1 MGAAVSL
8 TLSANDKLSRK
19 LDGINNKIASL
30 QAPVRHAQRSLKRF
44 FDITGVTR
52 MRKGMADLSR
62 STLNAF
68 RSVGRLVPEMGILTS
83 ASSIAGVYK
92 LASAWATFGTNLRT
106 TARSIGMNPG
116 RLMAL
121 RNAARLSGGSAD
133 AMSSA
138 LGQLSTQKWEA
149 VNGFAPEAAAQF
161 QALGISMK
169 ELKQLSPD
177 QIFARIAARIRSL
190 KTPAAQ
196 TIAATK
202 LFGEAGAGLLPIFQQ
217 TGRAFQDNIRLAKR
231 YGVMNE
237 EGADAAAKLQKSQ
250 QELSMAVEG
259 FGYSIAQTLAPVITP
274 VLHQMAEWIAAN
286 RDWIAQDLAGY
297 VRRVVK
303 WLQTGGWDKIQARI
317 SGVLQSIKNVVDYLG
332 GWKAAAVEVVVGM
345 GALWAAPVLGGLA
358 SVVAAV
364 GGISGGFLAATA
376 AAGGLLIAI
385 AKFGNIKEF
394 FGDTRNF
401 LDGMPGFSWLEDFLS
416 RYTPFGRS
424 YGDQRKSMSA
434 QNLGG
439 SSSIAAGRSIQSFFM
454 RNGYTSEQAAGLV
467 ANLSQESGFNPDK
480 PGDNGTAYGMGQW
493 HSDRQADYLRLYHH
507 RMQDVHG
514 DQARDEQLNF
524 MMWELKNRSYLGDSQ
539 LRRAGTA
546 SQAAAIASVDYF
558 RPGKTQADQ
567 LAEMQRRAGLGRDWS
582 SALTPT
588 ASLPSASSQG
598 QSPYDKM
605 LLDLHISAKTPAGT
619 TVKATSRSDNLHVAS
634 VKQQRAMDPENSSI
648 GN

>member
-1 MGAAVSL
+1 MGAAAKITITAEDRVSRAL
-8 TLSANDKLSRK
+8 TYIEKR
-19 LDGINNKIASL
+19 IISL
-30 QAPVRHAQRSLKRF
+30 QMPLRNTRRNLKRF
-44 FDITGVTR
+44 SDITGMTR

-68 RSVGRLVPEMGILTS
+68 RSVGRLVPEMSILTS

-177 QIFARIAARIRSL
+177 QIFARIATRIRSL

-286 RDWIAQDLAGY
+286 REWIAQDLAGY
-297 VRRVVK
+297 VKRVVT

-317 SGVLQSIKNVVDYLG
+317 SGVLQRIKSVVDYLG
-332 GWKAAAVEVVVGM
+332 GWKAAAVAAIAGM
-345 GALWAAPVLGGLA
+345 GALWGAPVLGGLA
-358 SVVAAV
+358 SIVAAV
-364 GGISGGFLAATA
+364 GGISAGFLAATA
-376 AAGGLLIAI
+376 AAGGLLAVIG
-385 AKFGNIKEF
+385 KLSQTDSG
-394 FGDTRNF
+394 RNF
-401 LDGMPGFSWLEDFLS
+401 LDGMPGFSWLDDFLS

-424 YGDQRKSMSA
+424 YDDQRKSMSA

-619 TVKATSRSDNLHVAS
+619 TVKATSRSGNLHVAS

>member
-149 VNGFAPEAAAQF
+149 INGFAPEAAAQF

-177 QIFARIAARIRSL
+177 QLFARIAARIRSL

-286 RDWIAQDLAGY
+286 REWIAQDLAGY
-297 VRRVVK
+297 VKRVVT

-317 SGVLQSIKNVVDYLG
+317 SGVLQRIKSVVDYLG
-332 GWKAAAVEVVVGM
+332 GWKAAAVAAVVGM
-345 GALWAAPVLGGLA
+345 GALWGAPVLGGLA
-358 SVVAAV
+358 SIVAAV
-364 GGISGGFLAATA
+364 GGISAGFLAATA
-376 AAGGLLIAI
+376 AAGGLLAAI
-385 AKFGNIKEF
+385 GKLSQTDSG
-394 FGDTRNF
+394 RNF
-401 LDGMPGFSWLEDFLS
+401 LDGMPGFSWLDDFLS
-416 RYTPFGRS
+416 RNTPFGRS
-424 YGDQRKSMSA
+424 YDDQRKSMSA

-619 TVKATSRSDNLHVAS
+619 TVKATSRSGNLHVAS

>member
-1 MGAAVSL
+1 MGAAAKITITAEDRVSRAL
-8 TLSANDKLSRK
+8 TYIEKR
-19 LDGINNKIASL
+19 IISL
-30 QAPVRHAQRSLKRF
+30 QMPLRNARRNLKRF
-44 FDITGVTR
+44 SDITGMTR

-133 AMSSA
+133 AMGGA
-138 LGQLSTQKWEA
+138 LGQLANLKWE
-149 VNGFAPEAAAQF
+149 VPNGFAPQAAAQL
-161 QALGISMK
+161 QAFGIRVE
-169 ELKQLSPD
+169 ELKKLSPD
-177 QIFARIAARIRSL
+177 QMFDRIAKKIRGI
-190 KTPAAQ
+190 KNPTAQ
-196 TIAATK
+196 AIAVTS
-202 LFGEAGAGLLPIFQQ
+202 LFGEQAAGLLPIFQQ
-217 TGRAFQDNIRLAKR
+217 SEREFQNNIRLAKR
-231 YGVMNE
+231 YGVVNKA
-237 EGADAAAKLQKSQ
+237 GADAAARMQKSQ
-250 QELSMAVEG
+250 QELSLAVEG
-259 FGYSIAQTLAPVITP
+259 FGYSIAEAVEPSITGL
-274 VLHQMAEWIAAN
+274 VRWMAELIAAN
-286 RDWIAQDLAGY
+286 RKWIAQDLAGY
-297 VRRVVK
+297 VKRIVT
-303 WLQTGGWDKIQARI
+303 WLQTGGWNEIETRI
-317 SGVLQSIKNVVDYLG
+317 SGVLQRIKSVVDYLG
-332 GWKAAAVEVVVGM
+332 GWKAAAVAAVAGM
-345 GALWAAPVLGGLA
+345 GALWGAPVLGGLA

-364 GGISGGFLAATA
+364 GGISAGFLAATA
-376 AAGGLLIAI
+376 AAGGLLAAI
-385 AKFGNIKEF
+385 GKLSQTDSG
-394 FGDTRNF
+394 RNF
-401 LDGMPGFSWLEDFLS
+401 LDGMPGFSWLDDFLS

-424 YGDQRKSMSA
+424 YDDQRKSMSA

>member
-1 MGAAVSL
+1 MAATAEVKI
-8 TLSANDKLSRK
+8 TAITDRANKV
-19 LDGINNKIASL
+19 LDNFNNKIAAL

-133 AMSSA
+133 AMGGA
-138 LGQLSTQKWEA
+138 LGQLANLKWE
-149 VNGFAPEAAAQF
+149 VPNGFAPQAAAQL
-161 QALGISMK
+161 QAFGIRVE
-169 ELKQLSPD
+169 ELKKLSPD
-177 QIFARIAARIRSL
+177 QMFDRIAKKIRGI
-190 KTPAAQ
+190 KNPTAQ
-196 TIAATK
+196 AIAVTS
-202 LFGEAGAGLLPIFQQ
+202 LFGEQAAGLLPIFQQ
-217 TGRAFQDNIRLAKR
+217 SEREFQNNIRLAKR
-231 YGVMNE
+231 YGVVNKA
-237 EGADAAAKLQKSQ
+237 GADAAARMQKSQ
-250 QELSMAVEG
+250 QELSLAVEG
-259 FGYSIAQTLAPVITP
+259 FGYSIAEAVEPSITGL
-274 VLHQMAEWIAAN
+274 VRWMAELIAAN
-286 RDWIAQDLAGY
+286 RKWIAQDLAGY
-297 VRRVVK
+297 VKRIVT
-303 WLQTGGWDKIQARI
+303 WLQTGGWNEIETRI
-317 SGVLQSIKNVVDYLG
+317 SGVLQRIKSVVDYLG
-332 GWKAAAVEVVVGM
+332 GWKAAAVAAVAGM
-345 GALWAAPVLGGLA
+345 GALWGAPVLGGLA
-358 SVVAAV
+358 SIVAAV
-364 GGISGGFLAATA
+364 GGISAGFLAATA
-376 AAGGLLIAI
+376 AAGGLLAAI
-385 AKFGNIKEF
+385 GKLSQTDSG
-394 FGDTRNF
+394 RNF
-401 LDGMPGFSWLEDFLS
+401 LDGMPGFSWLDDFLS

-424 YGDQRKSMSA
+424 YDDQRKSMSA

-619 TVKATSRSDNLHVAS
+619 TVKATSRSGNLHVAS

>member
-19 LDGINNKIASL
+19 LDWINNKIASL

-62 STLNAF
+62 STLGAF

-92 LASAWATFGTNLRT
+92 LSSAWATFGTNLRT
-106 TARSIGMNPG
+106 TARSIGMNPS

-138 LGQLSTQKWEA
+138 LGQISTQKWEA

-202 LFGEAGAGLLPIFQQ
+202 LFGEAGASLLPIFQQ

-250 QELSMAVEG
+250 QELSMSVEG

-286 RDWIAQDLAGY
+286 REWIAQDLAGY
-297 VRRVVK
+297 VKRVVQ
-303 WLQTGGWDKIQARI
+303 WLQVGGWDKIKSQI
-317 SGVLQSIKNVVDYLG
+317 SGVMHRIKDVVDYLG
-332 GWKAAAVEVVVGM
+332 GWKAAAKDAFIGIAV
-345 GALWAAPVLGGLA
+345 LWAAPVISGIASLTLGLLGV
-358 SVVAAV
+358 SKAV
-364 GGISGGFLAATA
+364 GGIIAKRGGLSRVLTLITAFQAWKTLQQGTTPDQQAANRDWIENLPGVSQIESGYAWMFRKVYGYDPPGYGSSAQDQLRGGNLVGYLRQNNPMGINDNAIIGTA
-376 AAGGLLIAI
+376 AAGVAESHLDPNAANPDSSARGAYQFLQ
-385 AKFGNIKEF
+385 G
-394 FGDTRNF
+394 TRDEILNEQGVDVWGADVPTQTQAALAYYKKHYPSQF
-401 LDGMPGFSWLEDFLS
+401 ARFATSRSPEEAMSRFTTDFL
-416 RYTPFGRS
+416 RPGDGTLGDIQRGR
-424 YGDQRKSMSA
+424 GF
-434 QNLGG
+434 
-439 SSSIAAGRSIQSFFM
+439 I
-454 RNGYTSEQAAGLV
+454 
-467 ANLSQESGFNPDK
+467 SGF
-480 PGDNGTAYGMGQW
+480 
-493 HSDRQADYLRLYHH
+493 QAD
-507 RMQDVHG
+507 
-514 DQARDEQLNF
+514 
-524 MMWELKNRSYLGDSQ
+524 
-539 LRRAGTA
+539 
-546 SQAAAIASVDYF
+546 IA
-558 RPGKTQADQ
+558 PK
-567 LAEMQRRAGLGRDWS
+567 
-582 SALTPT
+582 
-588 ASLPSASSQG
+588 SASPQG

>member
-1 MGAAVSL
+1 
-8 TLSANDKLSRK
+8 
-19 LDGINNKIASL
+19 
-30 QAPVRHAQRSLKRF
+30 
-44 FDITGVTR
+44 
-52 MRKGMADLSR
+52 MRKSMADLSR

-92 LASAWATFGTNLRT
+92 LSSAWATFGTNLRT

-133 AMSSA
+133 AMGGA
-138 LGQLSTQKWEA
+138 LGQLANLKWE
-149 VNGFAPEAAAQF
+149 VPNGFAPQAAAQL
-161 QALGISMK
+161 QAFGIRVE
-169 ELKQLSPD
+169 ELKKLSPD
-177 QIFARIAARIRSL
+177 QMFDRIAKKIRGI
-190 KTPAAQ
+190 KNPTAQ
-196 TIAATK
+196 AIAVTS
-202 LFGEAGAGLLPIFQQ
+202 LFGEQAAGLLPIFQQ
-217 TGRAFQDNIRLAKR
+217 SEREFQNNIRLAKR
-231 YGVMNE
+231 YGVVNKA
-237 EGADAAAKLQKSQ
+237 GADAAARMQKSQ
-250 QELSMAVEG
+250 QELSLAVEG
-259 FGYSIAQTLAPVITP
+259 FGYSIAEAVEPSITGL
-274 VLHQMAEWIAAN
+274 VRWMAELIAAN
-286 RDWIAQDLAGY
+286 RKWIAQDLAGY
-297 VRRVVK
+297 VKRIVT
-303 WLQTGGWDKIQARI
+303 WLQTGGWNEIETRI
-317 SGVLQSIKNVVDYLG
+317 SGVLQRIKSVVDYLG
-332 GWKAAAVEVVVGM
+332 GWKAAAVAAVAGM
-345 GALWAAPVLGGLA
+345 GALWGAPVLGGLA
-358 SVVAAV
+358 SIVAAV
-364 GGISGGFLAATA
+364 GGISAGFLAATA
-376 AAGGLLIAI
+376 AAGGLLAAI
-385 AKFGNIKEF
+385 GKLSQTDSG
-394 FGDTRNF
+394 RNF
-401 LDGMPGFSWLEDFLS
+401 LDGMPGFSWLDDFLS

-424 YGDQRKSMSA
+424 YDDQRKSMSA

-598 QSPYDKM
+598 QSSYDKM

-619 TVKATSRSDNLHVAS
+619 TVKATSRSGNLHVAS

>member
-1 MGAAVSL
+1 MPLRNARR
-8 TLSANDKLSRK
+8 N
-19 LDGINNKIASL
+19 
-30 QAPVRHAQRSLKRF
+30 LKRF
-44 FDITGVTR
+44 SDITGMTR

-121 RNAARLSGGSAD
+121 RNAARLSGGTAD
-133 AMSSA
+133 AMGGA
-138 LGQLSTQKWEA
+138 LGHLANLKWE
-149 VNGFAPEAAAQF
+149 VPNGFAPQAAAQL
-161 QALGISMK
+161 QAFGIRVE
-169 ELKQLSPD
+169 ELKKLSPD
-177 QIFARIAARIRSL
+177 QMFDRIAKKIRGI
-190 KTPAAQ
+190 KTPTAQ
-196 TIAATK
+196 AIAVTS
-202 LFGEAGAGLLPIFQQ
+202 LFGEQAAGLLPIFQQ
-217 TGRAFQDNIRLAKR
+217 SEREFQNNIRLAKR
-231 YGVMNE
+231 YGVVNKA
-237 EGADAAAKLQKSQ
+237 GADAAARMQKSQ
-250 QELSMAVEG
+250 QELSLAVEG
-259 FGYSIAQTLAPVITP
+259 FGYSIAEAVEPSITGL
-274 VLHQMAEWIAAN
+274 VHWMAELIAAN
-286 RDWIAQDLAGY
+286 RKWIAQDLAGY
-297 VRRVVK
+297 VKRIVT
-303 WLQTGGWDKIQARI
+303 WLQTGGWNEIETRI
-317 SGVLQSIKNVVDYLG
+317 SGVMQRIKSVVDYLG
-332 GWKAAAVEVVVGM
+332 GWKAAAVAAVAGM
-345 GALWAAPVLGGLA
+345 GALWGAPVLGGIASIVLA
-358 SVVAAV
+358 IS
-364 GGISGGFLAATA
+364 GISAGFLAATA
-376 AAGGLLIAI
+376 AAGGLLAI
-385 AKFGNIKEF
+385 IGKLSQTDSG
-394 FGDTRNF
+394 RNF
-401 LDGMPGFSWLEDFLS
+401 LDGMPGFSWLDDFLS